1 MMQVRSEL
9 KAGRKTTHWM
19 WFVFPQLAGL
29 GFSHRARFYAIAS
42 LDEARAYIAHP
53 VLGPRL
59 VECAEL
65 VNAAEGRSAHD
76 IFGSPDDLKFQSSMT
91 LFALAAPDE
100 VAFPTALDRC
110 FGGRHD
116 ERTLDLLGIQH

>member
-1 MMQVRSEL
+1 MRQVRMEL
-9 KAGRKTTHWM
+9 KVGRKATHWM
-19 WFVFPQLAGL
+19 WFVVPQLAGL

-65 VNAAEGRSAHD
+65 VKAAEGRSAHD

-100 VAFPTALDRC
+100 VAFGTALERY
-110 FGGRHD
+110 FGGRQD
-116 ERTLDLLGIQH
+116 ERTLDLLGIRR